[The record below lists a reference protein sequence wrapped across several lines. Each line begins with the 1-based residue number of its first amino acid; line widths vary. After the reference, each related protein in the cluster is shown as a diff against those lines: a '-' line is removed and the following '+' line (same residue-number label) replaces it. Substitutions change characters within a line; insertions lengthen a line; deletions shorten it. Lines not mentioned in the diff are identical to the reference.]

1 MPYVFDVY
9 GTLLDVDSAA
19 RLAASE
25 PGMEFFADTW
35 PELSAKW
42 RARQLSHSWLRTTM
56 QQYINFWE
64 ITEIAL
70 DVSLA
75 EMGLD
80 DPKFR
85 ARLLSLYTGLSAYDD
100 ALTALDM
107 LRQRGQSCSV
117 LSNGPPDMLEQA
129 LASSGMK
136 SKFDHVLSVDSLQ
149 LYKPDPAVYQLVL
162 DAYGCKAK
170 DVIFFSSNHWD
181 ISGAGSFGF
190 KTIWV
195 NRAGQNWE
203 GLPTPPSYEV
213 ATLTEAVALM

>member
-162 DAYGCKAK
+162 DAYRCTAK

>member
-25 PGMEFFADTW
+25 PGMEPLSDIW
-35 PELSAKW
+35 PELAAKW
-42 RARQLSHSWLRTTM
+42 RARQLNHSWLRTTM

-64 ITEIAL
+64 ITENAL

-75 EMGLD
+75 EFGLND
-80 DPKFR
+80 TALR
-85 ARLLSLYTGLSAYDD
+85 TRLLSLYTQLSAYDD
-100 ALTALDM
+100 ATIALDR
-107 LRQRGQSCSV
+107 LIQNQQSCSV

-136 SKFDHVLSVDSLQ
+136 SKFDHMLSVDSLQ
-149 LYKPDPAVYQLVL
+149 LYKPDPAVYRLVL
-162 DAYGCKAK
+162 DAYGCTAK
-170 DVIFFSSNHWD
+170 DVTFFSSNHWD

-203 GLPTPPSYEV
+203 GLPTPPTYEV
-213 ATLTEAVALM
+213 TTLTEAIALM